1 MSETNNSIDNLG
13 AKEKNPDTKQVIIRY
28 GVILGFI
35 SVILAVVM
43 NILGAG
49 DPMNPK
55 PGASMAIGCGSLI
68 LSIVLMVLAVKAIRD
83 SQHNGG
89 KIKLG
94 DAFMLSF
101 LVGMIATVIGSLYNF
116 IDVSFLNPEKMEMTR
131 EMMEQAFEDAGEVD
145 EAAQG
150 ITSFFMNFAT
160 NPTAQLISTI
170 IGGAF
175 FNAIIAI
182 IVAAIMK
189 KD

>member
-13 AKEKNPDTKQVIIRY
+13 AKEKNPDTKQVISRY

-35 SVILAVVM
+35 SVIAAVLM
-43 NILGAG
+43 NILDAG
-49 DPMNPK
+49 NPMNPK
-55 PGASMAIGCGSLI
+55 PGLSMAVGCGSFI
-68 LSIVLMVLAVKAIRD
+68 ISIVLMVLAVKSIRD
-83 SQHNGG
+83 SHHNGG
-89 KIKLG
+89 SIKLG
-94 DAFMLSF
+94 DAFIMCF
-101 LVGMIATVIGSLYNF
+101 LIGIISTVIGALYNF
-116 IDVSFLNPEKMEMTR
+116 IDLSFLNPEKMEMAR
-131 EMMEQAFEDAGEVD
+131 ELMEQAMEDAGEVD
-145 EAAQG
+145 GAAQG

-160 NPTAQLISTI
+160 NPTAQLVSTI

>member
-1 MSETNNSIDNLG
+1 MSEMNNSIDDLTQKG
-13 AKEKNPDTKQVIIRY
+13 KNPETKQVIIRY

-55 PGASMAIGCGSLI
+55 PGASMVIGCGSLI

-89 KIKLG
+89 SIKLG

-101 LVGMIATVIGSLYNF
+101 LVGMIATVIGALYNF
-116 IDVSFLNPEKMEMTR
+116 IDVSFLNPEKMEMAR
-131 EMMEQAFEDAGEVD
+131 EMMEQAMEDAGEVD
-145 EAAQG
+145 GAAQG

-160 NPTAQLISTI
+160 NPTAQLVSTI